1 MPSRRASAST
11 KRNMPIRWTAGG
23 KPAPIKRRK
32 LINQVSNLVRRV
44 STIDR
49 SIETKEA
56 AYRITN
62 VQLPHNN
69 VTVFN
74 NSAGTVFN
82 PFQMGQGAQD
92 YMGLGGDRVGD
103 KIQVKGLLFKFF
115 VEASLGRSK
124 CYFRF
129 MLIKC
134 AKGDTIDRGTLFK
147 QVSGNKVIDQI
158 NTERFTIVSQ
168 KVLNVSAPNL
178 TALGLTAPLT
188 NGVPST
194 GTVAGI
200 TGNKIFTMYVPG
212 KKFGRDGIVTY
223 EHGSNTQV
231 KFYDYRLCCV
241 AYDWYG
247 TPQDVNN
254 VGFVNDGFVKI
265 YFKDA

>member
-1 MPSRRASAST
+1 MR
-11 KRNMPIRWTAGG
+11 
-23 KPAPIKRRK
+23 IKRKSYASRALSARRSGRTGYANVLRK
-32 LINQVSNLVRRV
+32 SSMKNVRTLQKQVASI
-44 STIDR
+44 SR

-56 AYRITN
+56 AARITN
-62 VQLPHNN
+62 VQVAHNN

-103 KIQVKGLLFKFF
+103 KITVRGMLFKFM
-115 VEASLGRSK
+115 VEGSLGRSK
-124 CYFRF
+124 VYFRF
-129 MLIKC
+129 MLVKA

-147 QVSGNKVIDQI
+147 QVSGNKMIDQI
-158 NTERFTIVSQ
+158 NTERFTIIAQ
-168 KVLNVSAPNL
+168 KVINVSAPNN

-212 KKFGRDGIVTY
+212 KKFGRGGNVTY
-223 EHGSNTQV
+223 EQGSTTQV